1 MANPNIR
8 LSLAL
13 DAGIPTPP
21 EQGALVFNA
30 LDDGEYGPLGAAI
43 CMQWFKPTCDRLN
56 AMGYETT
63 QQVTTKSD
71 FALVEVS
78 RFKPQTLGLIAQ
90 AFDALNDGG
99 TLVVNG
105 DKTNGIE
112 SHHKTLRKLFD
123 IEGVISKA
131 HGKIFWLTKGPR
143 PDVLDQWLAGMAPVE
158 IEQGFQ
164 TQAGV
169 FSAGHVDKA
178 SALLLEHLTNRM
190 GGKCADLGAGWG
202 YLSRA
207 LLERGE
213 KVKSLDLVEADYNA
227 LNCARL
233 NVTDPRA
240 NFHWDDA
247 TQFAGANY
255 DFIIMNPPFHQTR
268 KAEPDIGKAFIAK
281 ASAMLAPKGQLWMV
295 ANRQLAYEDTLNAYF
310 VQVTPVTETAQFK
323 VINASRPKKPT
334 QKR

>member
-13 DAGIPTPP
+13 DAGIATPP
-21 EQGALVFNA
+21 EMGALIFNA
-30 LDDGEYGPLGAAI
+30 LDDGDYSDLGAPI
-43 CMQWFKPTCDRLN
+43 CMQWFKPACDRLN
-56 AMGYETT
+56 DLGFVTT
-63 QQVTTKSD
+63 QQVTTTSD
-71 FALVEVS
+71 FALVEIT
-78 RFKPQTLGLIAQ
+78 RFKPQTLGLIAK
-90 AFDALNDGG
+90 AFDALNIGG

-112 SHHKTLRKLFD
+112 SHHKTLRKLFEV
-123 IEGVISKA
+123 EGVISKA
-131 HGKIFWLTKGPR
+131 HGKIFWLTKGAR

-158 IEQGFQ
+158 IEEDFR

-169 FSAGHVDKA
+169 FSAGHVDKG
-178 SALLLEHLTNRM
+178 SRLLLESLTNRM

-240 NFHWDDA
+240 SFHWNDA
-247 TQFAGANY
+247 TQFAGYGY

-268 KAEPDIGKAFIAK
+268 IAEPDIGKAFIAK

-310 VQVTPVTETAQFK
+310 AQVTPVTETTQFK

-334 QKR
+334 TKR